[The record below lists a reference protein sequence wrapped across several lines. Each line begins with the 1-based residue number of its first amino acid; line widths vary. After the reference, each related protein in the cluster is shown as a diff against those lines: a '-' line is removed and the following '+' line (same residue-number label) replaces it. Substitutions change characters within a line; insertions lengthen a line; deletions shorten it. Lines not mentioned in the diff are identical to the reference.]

1 MNLEGIT
8 LFALTQTLQREIV
21 GSQIYRIVMP
31 SARSLLLGLRRS
43 KDTAQLL
50 IDANG
55 AAPAAWLTDRAPDNP
70 AEPPAFC
77 MLLRKHLEEGRI
89 TDVTQLGLD
98 RVLDVEVSLLGRN
111 SQILTNHLVL
121 ELTGK
126 NSNIIFT
133 ADGEIKDC
141 LKHISPSV
149 NSRRAVQPGAA
160 YVPPPPQDGRDILRT
175 PADILVASL
184 PDTVVESLPRALI
197 GATTGIGMTTA
208 EQLLARARIPLQATY
223 LTPADRA
230 RLAAALTELQQEIL
244 AGQTFTALISRQN
257 RCQTILPYQP
267 SRIPPDTET
276 RTYASLNLA
285 LQEAAR
291 LGPIVLPEREVLQK
305 TVKGELAKLD
315 RKIKALQK
323 DLSQAEQADRERV
336 VADSLMASLYQ
347 IQKGAT
353 QCTIP
358 NLYDGTPLHA
368 VLSPVLSP
376 AENAQRYYKKYNK
389 LKRAQAAVAEQLRET
404 QGLRDYLDTIGE
416 SLVFATSRRET
427 AEIREELEKAGV
439 LRASKKK
446 TIPQAKSE
454 PLKIPFSETTTIYV
468 GKNNR
473 QNDWLT
479 FKIGS
484 SSDLWFHVQKLAGSH
499 VLLKTSGQEPEP
511 EAVAAAVQLA
521 AYFSKGRGGSNV
533 PVDCVPRRL
542 VKKPA
547 GAKPGFV
554 IFTGQTTYYTTPS
567 EEDVRRLLERHARRK
582 A

>member
-8 LFALTQTLQREIV
+8 LYALTKMLQREII

-31 SARSLLLGLRRS
+31 SSRSLLLGLRRS
-43 KDTAQLL
+43 KDTVQLL

-55 AAPAAWLTDRAPDNP
+55 SAPAAWLTDQAPDNP

-98 RVLDVEVSLLGRN
+98 RVLDLEISLLGRN
-111 SQILTNHLVL
+111 SQILTKHLLL

-126 NSNIIFT
+126 NANIIFT
-133 ADGEIKDC
+133 VDGEIKDC

-149 NSRRAVQPGAA
+149 NSHRAVQPGAA
-160 YVPPPPQDGRDILRT
+160 YLPPPPQDGLDVLHTAAGAIVS
-175 PADILVASL
+175 AV
-184 PDTVVESLPRALI
+184 PDEVVDNLPRALI
-197 GATTGIGMTTA
+197 KVTTGIGMVTA
-208 EQLLARARIPLQATY
+208 NQLLARANIPLEATY
-223 LTPADRA
+223 LTPADRT
-230 RLAAALTELQQEIL
+230 RLANALSELQQEVL
-244 AGQTFTALISRQN
+244 AGRIFTSMISRQN
-257 RCQTILPYQP
+257 RCLTILPYQP
-267 SRIPPDTET
+267 AWTPPDTT
-276 RTYASLNLA
+276 FRPFTDLNRA
-285 LQEAAR
+285 LNEAAR
-291 LGPIVLPEREVLQK
+291 LEPIVLPEREVLQK
-305 TVKGELAKLD
+305 TVKNELSRLD
-315 RKIKALQK
+315 RKIKALEK
-323 DLSQAEQADRERV
+323 DLSQAEQADKARV

-347 IQKGAT
+347 IAKGAT

-358 NLYDGTPLHA
+358 NLYDGTPLH
-368 VLSPVLSP
+368 VSLSPVLTP

-389 LKRAQAAVAEQLRET
+389 LKRAQEAVAEQLQET
-404 QGLRDYLDTIGE
+404 KDLRDYLDTVGE

-427 AEIREELEKAGV
+427 AEIKDELEKAGV
-439 LRASKKK
+439 LKAAKKK
-446 TIPQAKSE
+446 NIPQAKSE
-454 PLKIPFSETTTIYV
+454 PLKIRYSEDTTIYV

-484 SSDLWFHVQKLAGSH
+484 GSDLWFHVQKIAGSH
-499 VLLKTSGQEPEP
+499 VLLKTTRKEPEP
-511 EAVAAAVQLA
+511 EAIAAAVQLA
-521 AYFSKGRGGSNV
+521 AYFSKGRTGSNV
-533 PVDCVPRRL
+533 PVDCVPRRQ

-567 EEDVRRLLERHARRK
+567 EETVRQLLERAK
-582 A
+582 